1 MTLQARQTVE
11 ELKLVKLFSI
21 QQEALVLESL
31 IYKYFAP
38 LRSVGAGPGSG
49 RKNQI
54 VTGPQLDLSVHVLF
68 AFESLFGG
76 GSSLTVQMNVDQWL
90 QISYYVSV

>member
-21 QQEALVLESL
+21 QQQEALVLESL

-68 AFESLFGG
+68 AFKSLFDVA
-76 GSSLTVQMNVDQWL
+76 LTVHM
-90 QISYYVSV
+90 